1 MRVPA
6 IKVTGPAL
14 LAALMLSACS
24 GQSSD
29 SSGSTAPDDQ
39 VSVEADVFSGQPN
52 PAWTTSTAALP
63 ALSACLADLEA
74 VSLRVPTASA
84 STDLGFRGF
93 RLTSPGQQSSFAGS
107 GFNEVVVTSDEVHA
121 RDDNGYARLPCP
133 SLYDQLRTEAAS
145 KMTASQMAAIPS
157 RTQG

>member
-1 MRVPA
+1 MPVRTA
-6 IKVTGPAL
+6 TRLAL
-14 LAALMLSACS
+14 LAALLMSACS
-24 GQSSD
+24 GQGSDASESS
-29 SSGSTAPDDQ
+29 APEDQ
-39 VSVEADVFSGQPN
+39 VSVEADIYSGQPN
-52 PAWTTSTAALP
+52 PAWTTSTAGLP
-63 ALSACLADLEA
+63 ALSVCLADLEA

-107 GFNEVVVTSDEVHA
+107 GFNEVVVTSDAVHA